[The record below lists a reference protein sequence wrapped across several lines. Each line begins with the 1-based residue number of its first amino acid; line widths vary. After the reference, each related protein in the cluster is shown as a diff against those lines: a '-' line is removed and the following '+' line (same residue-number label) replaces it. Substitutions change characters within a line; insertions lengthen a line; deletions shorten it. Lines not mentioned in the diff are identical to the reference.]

1 MGIIQ
6 EGDNKKRNTEN
17 SVIRIAPVSIENT
30 RFCILKISKK
40 LLKKLLHIFLECY
53 ILQRLV

>member
-1 MGIIQ
+1 MGIID
-6 EGDNKKRNTEN
+6 ERDKNRNTEN
-17 SVIRIAPVSIENT
+17 SVIGIAPVSVENT
-30 RFCILKISKK
+30 GFCILKISKK

>member
-1 MGIIQ
+1 MGII
-6 EGDNKKRNTEN
+6 EERDKNRNTEN
-17 SVIRIAPVSIENT
+17 SVIGIAPVSVENT
-30 RFCILKISKK
+30 GFCILKISKK

>member
-1 MGIIQ
+1 MGIIW
-6 EGDNKKRNTEN
+6 ERDKNRNTEN
-17 SVIRIAPVSIENT
+17 SVIGIAPVSIENT
-30 RFCILKISKK
+30 GFYILKISKK